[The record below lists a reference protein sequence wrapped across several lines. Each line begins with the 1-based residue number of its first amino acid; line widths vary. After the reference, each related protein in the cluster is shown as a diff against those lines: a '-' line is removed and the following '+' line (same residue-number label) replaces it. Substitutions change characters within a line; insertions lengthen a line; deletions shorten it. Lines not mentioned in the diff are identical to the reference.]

1 MTEAIQLIG
10 RFVAVILNP
19 TIALLF
25 GFALLVFLWGL
36 AKFIWTDSENQESD
50 REEGRR
56 HMLWGIVGMFIMIAA
71 FGITS
76 IIVNTFGISSFS
88 GGGYGGGSTYPF
100 GNTQNLTPALNQVTG
115 GGANNDTP
123 LFNRTLG
130 LPTTNTNYLENF
142 GSPPRYV
149 PPHD

>member
-56 HMLWGIVGMFIMIAA
+56 HMLWGILGMFIMIAA

-76 IIVNTFGISSFS
+76 IIVNTFGISSLY
-88 GGGYGGGSTYPF
+88 GGYGGGSTYPL
-100 GNTQNLTPALNQVTG
+100 GNTQNLTPAVNQITG
-115 GGANNDTP
+115 GGVNNNTP
-123 LFNRTLG
+123 LFNRVPG
-130 LPTTNTNYLENF
+130 LPTPNTNYLQNF
-142 GSPPRYV
+142 GPSQEYSE
-149 PPHD
+149 